1 MFALAD
7 GLKDLL
13 RQPVQIL
20 QGLLILWRSEEV
32 VMAEPAD
39 VCLVPRVDTAALGC
53 QADRVNLVETKKFGP
68 AEATCYLAK
77 GAKSTIA

>member
-1 MFALAD
+1 M
-7 GLKDLL
+7 
-13 RQPVQIL
+13 V
-20 QGLLILWRSEEV
+20 
-32 VMAEPAD
+32 AESAD
-39 VCLVPRVDTAALGC
+39 VRLVPRVDTDAFGC